1 MLRIEINNLNQI
13 HEAARTFI
21 DHIGNDTIF
30 AFYGNMGAG
39 KTTFIKA
46 VCEEL
51 GVEDVINSP
60 TFAIVN
66 EYMAGNGNTIY
77 HFDCYRINKIVEALD
92 MGCQDYFDSGNLCF
106 IEWPENIA
114 EILPKE
120 AVAVHINVQDNDSR
134 IIEIEK

>member
-46 VCEEL
+46 ECEEL

-66 EYMAGNGNTIY
+66 EYLAGNGNTIY

-114 EILPKE
+114 EILPEE